1 VRTGRA
7 PEWGRGMLTVQQ
19 LIAHL
24 EALALPE
31 AVVFAQGADGV
42 PFALQGGYP
51 GETSD
56 GQRYVIVAPISLATI
71 DGGF

>member
-1 VRTGRA
+1 MRPGCSLPTR
-7 PEWGRGMLTVQQ
+7 RGMLTVKQ

-24 EALALPE
+24 DALALPE

-51 GETSD
+51 GATSE
-56 GQRYVIVAPISLATI
+56 GLHYVIVAPISLSSI
-71 DGGF
+71 EGGF

>member
-1 VRTGRA
+1 
-7 PEWGRGMLTVQQ
+7 MLTVKQ

-24 EALALPE
+24 DALALPE

-51 GETSD
+51 GATSE
-56 GQRYVIVAPISLATI
+56 GLHYVIVVPISLSSI
-71 DGGF
+71 EGGF